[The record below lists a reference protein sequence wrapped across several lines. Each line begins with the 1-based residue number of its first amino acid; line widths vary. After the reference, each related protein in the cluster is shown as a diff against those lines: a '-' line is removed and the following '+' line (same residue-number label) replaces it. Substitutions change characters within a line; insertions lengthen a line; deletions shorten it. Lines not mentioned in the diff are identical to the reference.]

1 MFKYKFYTLQNYNQ
15 QINKSISK
23 MNQIF
28 NFTRHNIP
36 TKHCLSFFINGI
48 GPGRLVRSE
57 YDSPIFADQLPYDS
71 VRLFLRKL
79 EAINHQ
85 KTARSQFYFGCA
97 FSSIGLGTARWIRDH
112 MSRSTQLTLKM
123 FLSGAAITMGIASCF
138 ALWNHLAAEREMKA
152 LIDEE
157 NKALLEEGLKWYL
170 PKGSEIIELCTDC
183 KCENKLSCNDEKI
196 VFNSYQPSQTINL
209 LTDYR
214 FLFSKPALNDEEIV
228 YKLFQPGETFRN
240 ASAINDEYD

>member
-1 MFKYKFYTLQNYNQ
+1 
-15 QINKSISK
+15 
-23 MNQIF
+23 
-28 NFTRHNIP
+28 
-36 TKHCLSFFINGI
+36 
-48 GPGRLVRSE
+48 
-57 YDSPIFADQLPYDS
+57 
-71 VRLFLRKL
+71 
-79 EAINHQ
+79 
-85 KTARSQFYFGCA
+85 
-97 FSSIGLGTARWIRDH
+97 

-214 FLFSKPALNDEEIV
+214 SYSVNQHSMMRRLYTNYFSQARHSEMHL
-228 YKLFQPGETFRN
+228 L
-240 ASAINDEYD
+240 